1 RPSTAVPALLF
12 ALALVVAV
20 LPGGAAEA
28 QTGPGVNILRADY
41 FTNYSGTFVNIE
53 AKADVD
59 TPQQASAL
67 TVTATINGQTYPLS
81 AFNDAGEYMYHR
93 TSSPRPIPAPPVGQ
107 SVTVT
112 VHGGGSDTE
121 PMREW
126 IPGGATGEQRR
137 GRAYEEGFHD
147 RYL

>member
-1 RPSTAVPALLF
+1 LCTPALPSCPTRRSSDLPALLF

-67 TVTATINGQTYPLS
+67 TVTATIRS
-81 AFNDAGEYMYHR
+81 EEH
-93 TSSPRPIPAPPVGQ
+93 TSELQ
-107 SVTVT
+107 S
-112 VHGGGSDTE
+112 
-121 PMREW
+121 REN
-126 IPGGATGEQRR
+126 
-137 GRAYEEGFHD
+137 
-147 RYL
+147 LVC